1 MEGSMRMYDLIHAKK
16 RGEALTEAQIRFWVA
31 GVVSGEIP
39 DYQSA
44 AMLMAIC
51 WRGMTPEETLALT
64 LAMRDSGKVMDLTAI
79 PGTKVD
85 KHSTGGVGDKT
96 TLILGPLVA
105 ACGVPCA
112 MFSGRGLGHTGG
124 TVDKFAAVPGLRVEL
139 SDAEFL
145 RSLRETGFANSAQTP
160 DLVPA
165 DRKLYALRDVT
176 ATVESI
182 PLITASI
189 MSKKLAG
196 GCGALVLDV
205 KCGSGAFMSNLEDAR
220 GLAQSLVQVGKA
232 YGLNV
237 KALITRMEEPLGRTI
252 GNALEVR
259 ECIEILQGQH
269 GEGDLARMS
278 FRLAA
283 EMVVLGGGAPDLSTA
298 EARVAE
304 ALASG
309 KGLAVLRQFIALHG
323 GDPAVVDQPGRL
335 PQAPCRREV
344 RAEAEG
350 VIQAMEGRAL
360 GLVAMELGAGR
371 RSQKDVIDP
380 SVGLELEVTVGQR
393 VTPGQLLATLHG
405 ADDRALERAEGPTR
419 GAIHLGSVTR
429 PATPWL
435 LETLG

>member
-1 MEGSMRMYDLIHAKK
+1 MRMYDLIHAKK
-16 RGEALTEAQIRFWVA
+16 RGEALTEAQIRFWVG

-44 AMLMAIC
+44 SMLMAIC
-51 WRGMTPEETLALT
+51 WRGMTAAETLALT
-64 LAMRDSGKVMDLTAI
+64 LAMRDSGKVMDLASI
-79 PGTKVD
+79 PGIKVD

-96 TLILGPLVA
+96 TLILGPIVA

-145 RSLRETGFANSAQTP
+145 SSLRETGFANSAQTP

-196 GCGALVLDV
+196 GCNALVLDV
-205 KCGSGAFMSNLEDAR
+205 KCGSAAFMSNREDAR
-220 GLAQSLVQVGKA
+220 GLAQSLVAVGKA
-232 YGLNV
+232 YGMQV

-259 ECIEILQGQH
+259 ECIEILQGRH
-269 GEGDLARMS
+269 AGGVLAQMS
-278 FRLAA
+278 LRLAA
-283 EMVVLGGGAPDLSTA
+283 EMVVLGGGAPDLPAA
-298 EARVAE
+298 ERAVAE

-309 KGLAVLRQFIALHG
+309 RALDVLRRFVALHG
-323 GDPAVVDQPGRL
+323 GDPRVIEAPERL
-335 PQAPCRREV
+335 PQAPCRRV
-344 RAEAEG
+344 LRAQGPGA
-350 VIQAMEGRAL
+350 ITAMDGREL
-360 GLVAMELGAGR
+360 GLAAMELGAGR
-371 RSQKDVIDP
+371 ASQQDRIDP
-380 SVGLELEVTVGQR
+380 AVGLELEVAVGDPVVPDQPL
-393 VTPGQLLATLHG
+393 VTLHG
-405 ADDRALERAEGPTR
+405 ASEASLDRVEARVRAALHQGAMTEGAP
-419 GAIHLGSVTR
+419 S
-429 PATPWL
+429 WL
-435 LETLG
+435 LEVID

>member
-1 MEGSMRMYDLIHAKK
+1 MRMYDLIHAKK
-16 RGEALTEAQIRFWVA
+16 RGEALSEAQIRFWVA
-31 GVVSGEIP
+31 GVVDGSIP
-39 DYQSA
+39 DEQSA
-44 AMLMAIC
+44 SMLMAIC
-51 WRGMTPEETLALT
+51 WRGMTAAETLALT
-64 LAMRDSGKVMDLTAI
+64 LAMRDSGKVMDLSSI
-79 PGTKVD
+79 PGVKVD

-139 SDAEFL
+139 SDADFL

-165 DRKLYALRDVT
+165 DRRLYALRDVT

-205 KCGSGAFMSNLEDAR
+205 KCGSAAFMSNLEEAR
-220 GLAQSLVQVGKA
+220 GLARSLVDVGKA
-232 YGLNV
+232 YGMRV

-259 ECIEILQGQH
+259 ECIEILQGRH
-269 GEGDLARMS
+269 PEGVLARMS
-278 FRLAA
+278 LRLAA
-283 EMVVLGGGAPDLSTA
+283 EMVVLGGKARDLA
-298 EARVAE
+298 EAEALVGE

-309 KGLAVLRQFIALHG
+309 RALGVLRAFIALHG
-323 GDPAVVDQPGRL
+323 GDARVVEAPERL
-335 PQAPCRREV
+335 PQAPCRRV
-344 RAEAEG
+344 LRSPSAG
-350 VIQAMEGRAL
+350 TVIAMEGR
-360 GLVAMELGAGR
+360 E
-371 RSQKDVIDP
+371 
-380 SVGLELEVTVGQR
+380 
-393 VTPGQLLATLHG
+393 
-405 ADDRALERAEGPTR
+405 
-419 GAIHLGSVTR
+419 
-429 PATPWL
+429 
-435 LETLG
+435 